1 MLTMYV
7 LITTLIVKLMVF
19 FFLLFFYFLEKRAF
33 IFKWASCIGLFACI
47 YILELMIIN
56 GKYVL
61 FCRMLQHMGLI
72 GTAFLAVSGSYSF
85 VGKKTRPFFHVAM
98 YTMVVYTFIGWFL
111 QIPFFPYQLP
121 VYLFTGIAA
130 STSGLLFMKYPN
142 IHPLGKYWVGWAFIL
157 WGIHMM
163 DYPFLRPLEWFAPYG
178 YLLSAFFAIVIP
190 SSVVLLFLQQVKRD
204 LVSQDEF
211 RNHLIDFLPDA
222 VFIHH
227 KGKIVFANP
236 TALKMLGAA
245 SMEELTNKPSL
256 DRVHPDYIHTAEYM
270 RNAIINS
277 VNGDY
282 INEMKLLRMDG
293 SPIDVESRG
302 LLYTYNGEKMLLS
315 IHRDLSEH
323 KQSESLRK
331 NLEDNANMLKEIMEL
346 DKLKTEFF
354 SNISHELRTPL
365 NVLLSSIQLMDSY
378 IIDASVSVTDKFK
391 THLPIMKQNCF
402 RLLKL
407 INNLIDTTK
416 IDAGFLEFHPQNCNI
431 VSIVEETTHSVCEY
445 VKFRGVGIQFDT
457 QEEEIITACDIE
469 KMERIMLNL
478 LSNAVKFT
486 PKGGNIY
493 VNVTCD
499 ADNYVYISVRD
510 TGIGIR
516 ENKLDIIFE
525 RFRQA
530 DQTLAKE
537 HEGSGI
543 GLSLVKS
550 LVEMHSGTVSVKSTF
565 GSGTEFILQLPI
577 KSLHAESIVH
587 SHMTHNGYTE
597 SINLE
602 FADIY
607 STQE

>member
-1 MLTMYV
+1 MLTVYV

-19 FFLLFFYFLEKRAF
+19 FLLLFFYFLEKRAF
-33 IFKWASCIGLFACI
+33 IFKWASCIGLFAAN

-56 GKYVL
+56 EKHVL
-61 FCRMLQHMGLI
+61 FCRMLQQMGLI

-85 VGKKTRPFFHVAM
+85 VGKRNRPFFHVAM
-98 YTMVVYTFIGWFL
+98 YIIAVYTFIGWFFR
-111 QIPFFPYQLP
+111 IPFFPYQLP
-121 VYLFTGIAA
+121 IYLFIGIAA
-130 STSGLLFMKYPN
+130 GTSGLLFMKYSN
-142 IHPLGKYWVGWAFIL
+142 IHPLGRYWVGWVFIL
-157 WGIHMM
+157 WGIHMI

-178 YLLSAFFAIVIP
+178 YLLSAFFAITIP
-190 SSVVLLFLQQVKRD
+190 SSVVLLFLQQIKRD
-204 LVSQDEF
+204 LVSQNEF
-211 RNHLIDFLPDA
+211 RNQLIDFLPDA

-236 TALKMLGAA
+236 TAVKMLGAA
-245 SMEELTNKPSL
+245 STEELRNKPSL
-256 DRVHPDYIHTAEYM
+256 DRVHPDYIPTVEYM
-270 RNAIINS
+270 RNAVINS

-282 INEMKLLRMDG
+282 INEIKLLRMDG
-293 SPIDVESRG
+293 TPVDVESRG

-315 IHRDLSEH
+315 IHRDLSEL

-331 NLEDNANMLKEIMEL
+331 NLEDNTNMLKEIMEL

-354 SNISHELRTPL
+354 ANISHELRTPL

-378 IIDASVSVTDKFK
+378 ISDASVSNMDKFK

-416 IDAGFLEFHPQNCNI
+416 ADAGFLEFHPQNCNI
-431 VSIVEETTHSVCEY
+431 VSIVEETTHSVYEY
-445 VKFRGVGIQFDT
+445 VKFRGVDIQFDT

-493 VNVTCD
+493 VNITCD
-499 ADNYVYISVRD
+499 EDNYVYISVRD
-510 TGIGIR
+510 TGIGIQ

-530 DQTLAKE
+530 DQTLAKK

-550 LVEMHSGTVSVKSTF
+550 LVEMHGGSVSVRSTF
-565 GSGTEFILQLPI
+565 GSGTEFILMLPI
-577 KSLHAESIVH
+577 RILHTESVIYRDV
-587 SHMTHNGYTE
+587 THNGYTE

-607 STQE
+607 TTQE